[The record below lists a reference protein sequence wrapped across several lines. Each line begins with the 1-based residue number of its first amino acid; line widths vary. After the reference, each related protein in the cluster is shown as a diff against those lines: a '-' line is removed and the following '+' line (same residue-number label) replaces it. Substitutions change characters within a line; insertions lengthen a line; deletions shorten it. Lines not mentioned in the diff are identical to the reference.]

1 MLSELLY
8 LQCNNNNSHDFILYS
23 NSHENS
29 RILENLKIYEIFY
42 KLLRSSYC
50 YYYNNNRWRSAK
62 SCSIQ
67 TPPNNNTPTPTTV
80 GI

>member
-1 MLSELLY
+1 M
-8 LQCNNNNSHDFILYS
+8 NF
-23 NSHENS
+23 
-29 RILENLKIYEIFY
+29 FY

-80 GI
+80 GIAVDEITGKFVIASFAFTENTGEYFLLPPR